1 MKVKNVLM
9 VSAEVSPFA
18 KTGGLGDVVGSLP
31 RYLNKQDMDVRVLMP
46 LYGQINQK
54 YKDMMK
60 YLGYIYLDLGWR
72 HQYCGIFQLDFNDV
86 IYYFIDNEYYYK
98 HESIYDDMDLEKFAF
113 LDIACFEVCK
123 YVNFKPDVIHAH
135 DWHTGAVCALLND
148 YYHKDE
154 FFKDTKSVF
163 TIHNLQ
169 YQGTYDKNDV
179 LSMLPLDGFKYQ
191 NTGVINLLGLGI
203 SYSYRVTTVSPTYAN
218 EILTDYYGEGLQ
230 YLLRGERGKLVGILN
245 GIDTDEYNSKTDKN
259 IYYNFDLKKFK
270 EGKRKNKEGLLE
282 ELGFD
287 KENVIDKPLIG
298 IVSRLASQKGM
309 NLLISIINRLLD
321 NDICIVLLGTGDKY
335 IENQFRFI
343 SNVRNDRFK
352 ALIKFDNTLAHK
364 IYASCDF
371 ILMPSAFEP
380 CGLAQMI
387 ALRYGTLPIVR
398 SCGGLKDSI
407 IPFNEYTNK
416 GNGFSFNYF
425 SAEDL
430 FHTIMYANN
439 IYYRKDKLDAVIK
452 NGIAC
457 DFSWDASA
465 KKYKELYES
474 L

>member
-1 MKVKNVLM
+1 MSFSL
-9 VSAEVSPFA
+9 SAN
-18 KTGGLGDVVGSLP
+18 
-31 RYLNKQDMDVRVLMP
+31 R
-46 LYGQINQK
+46 I
-54 YKDMMK
+54 
-60 YLGYIYLDLGWR
+60 
-72 HQYCGIFQLDFNDV
+72 
-86 IYYFIDNEYYYK
+86 
-98 HESIYDDMDLEKFAF
+98 LE
-113 LDIACFEVCK
+113 
-123 YVNFKPDVIHAH
+123 
-135 DWHTGAVCALLND
+135 
-148 YYHKDE
+148 
-154 FFKDTKSVF
+154 
-163 TIHNLQ
+163 
-169 YQGTYDKNDV
+169 
-179 LSMLPLDGFKYQ
+179 
-191 NTGVINLLGLGI
+191 
-203 SYSYRVTTVSPTYAN
+203 
-218 EILTDYYGEGLQ
+218 
-230 YLLRGERGKLVGILN
+230 
-245 GIDTDEYNSKTDKN
+245 
-259 IYYNFDLKKFK
+259 KKFK